1 MRLGQRAVIPM
12 VLAAVVGAPLASA
25 QTPRFLQP
33 SRTWRLEAGST
44 IEVSWAVDPDPSFEE
59 MELVLSL
66 DGGRSF
72 PLRVTGEISPE
83 VSRILWRVPDLPTLE
98 ARLALRAGSDEEPGE
113 ETILIVSDVFEIA
126 PLPRLDL
133 EDIVRERGEW
143 RTREARRS
151 SRGLFPDQEFQGGA
165 EPRVEPST
173 SVDSAGE
180 PPPPAAAARPALR
193 CAHRFT
199 NRSLPIRP
207 APAPF
212 DTAPLTIPLRQ

>member
-12 VLAAVVGAPLASA
+12 VLAAVVGAPLAIA

-66 DGGRSF
+66 DGGRTF

-83 VSRILWRVPDLPTLE
+83 GTRISWRVPDLPTLE

-143 RTREARRS
+143 RTREARHS
-151 SRGLFPDQEFQGGA
+151 SGGGVADQGLVGDA
-165 EPRVEPST
+165 EPRIDPGS
-173 SVDSAGE
+173 SPDAAGE
-180 PPPPAAAARPALR
+180 
-193 CAHRFT
+193 
-199 NRSLPIRP
+199 
-207 APAPF
+207 APAPVAATRLELLRVHRF
-212 DTAPLTIPLRQ
+212 AVPLPPHRPEIARLHSAPIAIPLRQ